1 MPTDVCEADT
11 QASNYVCQFVD
22 FMNKLMAAD
31 QSYGIEMAHRMGA
44 KAERISAVVVDR
56 IETCSCLRSS
66 GGARWTSVTS
76 LGSKQG
82 RTAGDGAADDGVSAA
97 AIEMF
102 QPCPS
107 EVATAGGARVNHGL
121 SVSVLG

>member
-1 MPTDVCEADT
+1 MPTDVGEADPR
-11 QASNYVCQFVD
+11 ASNCVCQFVD

-31 QSYGIEMAHRMGA
+31 ESYRIEIAHRMGA

-56 IETCSCLRSS
+56 IGGCSCLRSS
-66 GGARWTSVTS
+66 GGARWASVTLS
-76 LGSKQG
+76 GSNQG
-82 RTAGDGAADDGVSAA
+82 RTAGDGAADDRVGAA

-107 EVATAGGARVNHGL
+107 EVATAGGARVHHGL